1 MKDDSLAADGSGL
14 FTLPHGRL
22 VFCPDPTQAE
32 DDLFSRAAA
41 GAAVAQLWHAPQSLV
56 VPASYK
62 RFERLSPVRQQFADA
77 GCPVFLRKSGGGL
90 VPQGPGIINL
100 SLAYPLARTLGEAAE
115 GVYQQLCGLLSQA
128 LENLGV
134 ATSLQAVAG
143 SFCDG
148 RFNLAC
154 GNGSAARKIAGT
166 AQYWHA
172 IPGQTDDGPRRHVVL
187 AHAVLLVDCDLAL
200 SHCYANRF
208 ETALGSGR
216 YYQASKTVSVAQ
228 MLPASNLGLR
238 DKVIDALT
246 DCITN
251 EPMLT

>member
-1 MKDDSLAADGSGL
+1 MKAVSPAAVERGL
-14 FTLPHGRL
+14 FTLPRGRL

-32 DDLFSRAAA
+32 GDLFERAIT

-62 RFERLSPVRQQFADA
+62 RFAQLAQVSQQFADA

-100 SLAYPLARTLGEAAE
+100 SLAYPLARTLGDAAE
-115 GVYQQLCGLLSQA
+115 GVYQQLCGLLIHA

-134 ATSLQAVAG
+134 TTGLQAVAG

-154 GNGSAARKIAGT
+154 GKGSAARKIAGT

-172 IPGQTDDGPRRHVVL
+172 IPRQTDDGPRRHVVL

-200 SHCYANRF
+200 AHRYANQF
-208 ETALGSGR
+208 EAALGSGR
-216 YYQASKTVSVAQ
+216 DYQASKTVSVAQ
-228 MLPASNLGLR
+228 MLPASETEVWN
-238 DKVIDALT
+238 KVIDALT
-246 DCITN
+246 EHITK
-251 EPMLT
+251 ERIFT